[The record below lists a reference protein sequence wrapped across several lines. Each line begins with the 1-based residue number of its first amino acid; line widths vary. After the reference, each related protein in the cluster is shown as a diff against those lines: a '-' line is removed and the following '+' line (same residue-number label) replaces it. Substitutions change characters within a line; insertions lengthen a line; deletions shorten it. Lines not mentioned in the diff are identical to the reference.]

1 VLHRLIIIWQTEEES
16 SPERKSF
23 SIISNEL
30 LAGPRVAS
38 CFVAFL
44 NLMER
49 GVTPMDGS
57 IAVTDICSLAE
68 K

>member
-1 VLHRLIIIWQTEEES
+1 MKKIFSYLVVDLPDRNN
-16 SPERKSF
+16 F

-44 NLMER
+44 NLIGN
-49 GVTPMDGS
+49 GVTPIDGS
-57 IAVTDICSLAE
+57 IFVTDD
-68 K
+68 